1 MIEESFDTFISRE
14 GTSSVKWDLRQEVFG
29 KRDVLPLWI
38 ADMDVRCPQPI
49 IEAFKKRVDHGI
61 FGYTG
66 KTASFYD
73 AIIGWEK
80 RRHGWPVKREW
91 ISCCPGIVSG
101 INTAI
106 QAFSQPGDKVIIQPP
121 VYHPFY
127 DAVIGNGRQLVFNP
141 LKKESGRFT
150 IDFEDLEKKI
160 DDRTKILI
168 LCSPH
173 NPVGRVWTADE
184 LEKLAKICI
193 RKDVIVLSDE
203 IHQDIVY
210 APHRHIPIASLTTDA
225 QGSPLP
231 IGERTITF
239 IAPSKT
245 FNIAGLASSAVIIPN
260 KRLFVEFEHR
270 LNANGLGMG
279 NVFGI
284 LGLEVAYNE
293 GEEWLS
299 RLLPYLEENIDF
311 TLKAL
316 EESIPQIKSQ
326 KPDGTFLLW
335 FDCETLG
342 KDDLCL
348 RNWFIEKASLGLDSG
363 VVFGPGGEQHMR
375 FNIGCPRRTL
385 VEALDRLKTAL
396 AEEKPASGFH
406 FTH

>member
-1 MIEESFDTFISRE
+1 
-14 GTSSVKWDLRQEVFG
+14 
-29 KRDVLPLWI
+29 
-38 ADMDVRCPQPI
+38 
-49 IEAFKKRVDHGI
+49 
-61 FGYTG
+61 
-66 KTASFYD
+66 
-73 AIIGWEK
+73 
-80 RRHGWPVKREW
+80 
-91 ISCCPGIVSG
+91 
-101 INTAI
+101 
-106 QAFSQPGDKVIIQPP
+106 
-121 VYHPFY
+121 
-127 DAVIGNGRQLVFNP
+127 
-141 LKKESGRFT
+141 
-150 IDFEDLEKKI
+150 
-160 DDRTKILI
+160 
-168 LCSPH
+168 
-173 NPVGRVWTADE
+173 
-184 LEKLAKICI
+184 
-193 RKDVIVLSDE
+193 
-203 IHQDIVY
+203 
-210 APHRHIPIASLTTDA
+210 IPIASLTTDA

-239 IAPSKT
+239 IAPSET

-335 FDCETLG
+335 FDCEALG

>member
-1 MIEESFDTFISRE
+1 MIEESFDTVISRE

-29 KRDVLPLWI
+29 KGDILPLWV
-38 ADMDVRCPQPI
+38 ADMDIRCPQPI
-49 IEAFKKRVDHGI
+49 IDAFKKRVDHGI

-66 KTASFYD
+66 KTAAFFD

-80 RRHGWPVKREW
+80 RRHGWQVQREW

-106 QAFSQPGDKVIIQPP
+106 QALSHPGDKVIIQPP
-121 VYHPFY
+121 VYRPFY
-127 DAVIGNGRQLVFNP
+127 DAVIGNGRQLVVNP
-141 LKKESGRFT
+141 LKREAGGFT
-150 IDFEDLEKKI
+150 MDFEDLVKKI
-160 DDRTKILI
+160 DESTKILI

-173 NPVGRVWTADE
+173 NPVGRVWTSGE
-184 LEKLAKICI
+184 LETLAQICI
-193 RKDVIVLSDE
+193 EKDLIVLSDE

-210 APHRHIPIASLTTDA
+210 APHRHIPIASLTIEA
-225 QGSPLP
+225 QRTPHP
-231 IGERTITF
+231 IRERTLTF

-245 FNIAGLASSAVIIPN
+245 FNIAGLVSSAVIIPN
-260 KRLFVEFEHR
+260 RRLFAEFERR
-270 LNANGLGMG
+270 LNTNGIGMG

-293 GEEWLS
+293 GEEWLD
-299 RLLPYLEENIDF
+299 RLLPYLEQNIDF
-311 TLKAL
+311 SLAFL
-316 EESIPQIKSQ
+316 ESQIPQIKCR

-335 FDCETLG
+335 FDCTALD
-342 KDDLCL
+342 KDDPCL
-348 RNWFIEKASLGLDSG
+348 RRWFIEKASLGLDSG

-375 FNIGCPRRTL
+375 FNIGCPRSTL

-396 AEEKPASGFH
+396 AEEKSPSGFR